1 MPTNIQRGN
10 SAQFTFRFRNA
21 AGTTVTPTS
30 GSITLTYNVG
40 GVVNSSSIDLTQSGT
55 FWTATWSSAGVDL
68 GPVPWVVASSVTT
81 NPALIGELRVID
93 P

>member
-1 MPTNIQRGN
+1 MPTNLTRGN
-10 SAQFTFRFRNA
+10 SAQFTFRFKTGS
-21 AGTTVTPTS
+21 GTTVTPSS
-30 GSITLTYNVG
+30 GSITLSYRIG
-40 GVVNSSSIDLTQSGT
+40 GVLNSSTIDLALSGT

-68 GPVPWVVASSVTT
+68 GSVPWAVSSSVTT